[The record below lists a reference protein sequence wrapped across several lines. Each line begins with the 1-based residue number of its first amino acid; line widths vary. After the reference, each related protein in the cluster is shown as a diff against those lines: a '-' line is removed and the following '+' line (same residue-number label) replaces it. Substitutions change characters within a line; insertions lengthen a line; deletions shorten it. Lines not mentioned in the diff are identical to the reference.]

1 MAQKEVLNEWAKQ
14 LAKLDDQSLI
24 HVWNTLTAQGTTT
37 DPQLLAGMA
46 AEIMKR
52 NIDLTNQ

>member
-1 MAQKEVLNEWAKQ
+1 MAHNQVLNEWAKQ

-24 HVWNTLTAQGTTT
+24 FVWNTLTAQGTNT
-37 DPQLLAGMA
+37 DPELLAGVT

>member
-1 MAQKEVLNEWAKQ
+1 MTQKEVLNEWAKQ

-24 HVWNTLTAQGTTT
+24 FVWNFHTAQGTTT
-37 DPQLLAGMA
+37 DPQLLAGIA

>member
-1 MAQKEVLNEWAKQ
+1 MAHNQVLNEWAKQ

-24 HVWNTLTAQGTTT
+24 FVWNTLTAQGTNT
-37 DPQLLAGMA
+37 DPGLMAGIV

>member
-1 MAQKEVLNEWAKQ
+1 MQVLNEWAKQ
-14 LAKLDDQSLI
+14 LSKLNDQSLKA
-24 HVWNTLTAQGTTT
+24 VWRTLTAHGTTT
-37 DPQLLAGMA
+37 DPQLLECIA